1 VCIRKGSGHRFID
14 RRTQEDTFVRETLC
28 VFEQIGAIRKS
39 PLPTVERLRRFEPRL
54 IVVRASLADRE
65 RFQAI
70 GTRRPQQ
77 LDHRKDL
84 AVTEFPLQCS
94 ITHCA
99 DPLERSV
106 VREL

>member
-39 PLPTVERLRRFEPRL
+39 PPPTVERLRRFEPRL
-54 IVVRASLADRE
+54 IVERASLADRA

-70 GTRRPQQ
+70 GTRGLQQ
-77 LDHRKDL
+77 LDHRKYL
-84 AVTEFPLQCS
+84 RPSWNFLSGVQKRTAQIP
-94 ITHCA
+94 
-99 DPLERSV
+99 
-106 VREL
+106 